1 MASVLSQITPHIHTV
16 HSTRENRMKNLN
28 HYIAIY
34 KQQLD
39 KGDILIAYNQ
49 LVKFVMKLRLDCIKS
64 CSEYYSFTGILHGYM
79 DYTYF
84 YYSNDFLK
92 SKKLKLGLVLN
103 HSEMRFEIWLLG
115 NTKSVQ
121 TNYWNLLKKF
131 KWNKDRKEMPK
142 YSVVEVVIESNPD
155 FDNLPL
161 LSEKIEKQLI
171 EISDEIIGALK
182 KLD

>member
-1 MASVLSQITPHIHTV
+1 
-16 HSTRENRMKNLN
+16 MKNLN
-28 HYIAIY
+28 HYVSIY
-34 KQQLD
+34 KAQLD

-49 LVKFVMKLRLDCIKS
+49 LVKFVMKLRIDFIKS
-64 CSEYYSFTGILHGYM
+64 LSEQYSFTGILHGYM

-92 SKKLKLGLVLN
+92 GKKKKLKLGLVLN

-115 NTKSVQ
+115 NTISIQKK
-121 TNYWNLLKKF
+121 YWDLLKES

-142 YSVVEVVIESNPD
+142 YSILEAVIENKPD

-161 LSEKIEKQLI
+161 LSEKIEKELI
-171 EISDEIIGALK
+171 GRNN
-182 KLD
+182 

>member
-1 MASVLSQITPHIHTV
+1 
-16 HSTRENRMKNLN
+16 MKNLN
-28 HYIAIY
+28 HYVAIY
-34 KQQLD
+34 KEQLE

-49 LVKFVMKLRLDCIKS
+49 LVKFVMKLRTNFIKS
-64 CSEYYSFTGILHGYM
+64 LSGQYSFTGILHGYL

-115 NTKSVQ
+115 NKVNIQ
-121 TNYWNLLKKF
+121 KEYWHLLKDS
-131 KWNKDRKEMPK
+131 KWNKERQEMPK
-142 YSVVEVVIESNPD
+142 YSILESIIEDQPD
-155 FDNLPL
+155 FDDLPL
-161 LSEKIEKQLI
+161 LAKNIEAQLI
-171 EISDEIIGALK
+171 KESAEIIDVLQ

>member
-1 MASVLSQITPHIHTV
+1 
-16 HSTRENRMKNLN
+16 MKNLN
-28 HYIAIY
+28 QYVAIY
-34 KQQLD
+34 KAQLD

-49 LVKFVMKLRLDCIKS
+49 LVKFVMKLRVDFIKS
-64 CSEYYSFTGILHGYM
+64 LSEQYSFTAILHGYM

-92 SKKLKLGLVLN
+92 RKKLKLGLVLN

-115 NTKSVQ
+115 NTISIQKK
-121 TNYWNLLKKF
+121 YWDLLKES

-142 YSVVEVVIESNPD
+142 YSILEAVVENKPD

-161 LSEKIEKQLI
+161 LSEKIEKKLVEQ
-171 EISDEIIGALK
+171 SDEIIGKIK
-182 KLD
+182 KMT